1 MNLKAT
7 LQKGVGLV
15 DSFAK
20 RFREELARNGI
31 KQKELAQR
39 IGITEASISRY
50 TNGFRT
56 PRSTTM
62 IKIAEAL
69 HTTPEYLMGAG
80 NAEGRTQEVIVEFV
94 ESYITGGVYGS
105 NYKWRD
111 NHGEIVRCRNCAYW
125 KDADLRDKNPS
136 WLPCM
141 SVPTREDFFCS
152 DGKKVCGK

>member
-1 MNLKAT
+1 
-7 LQKGVGLV
+7 V

-39 IGITEASISRY
+39 IGVTEASLSRY
-50 TNGFRT
+50 ANGFRT

-69 HTTPEYLMGAG
+69 HITPEYLMGAG
-80 NAEGRTQEVIVEFV
+80 NAEGRPEEVIVEFI
-94 ESYITGGVYGS
+94 ESYITGGIYGS
-105 NYKWRD
+105 NYQWRD

-125 KDADLRDKNPS
+125 KDEDLRDKNPS

-152 DGKKVCGK
+152 DGKKVCSK